1 MSAFSDIGSYPDY
14 SSPFAP
20 LAFDAEAICS
30 DESACPHPYL
40 HKWDGMYICQDCR
53 YELNDS
59 DEARERNAD
68 RIAEEERL
76 ERETPTDLI
85 KEGMSEGKLSASRG
99 VKLGFLLSF
108 TKQYDCWEW
117 TSWDIVRKIIK
128 PATQSLRCRA
138 MELPEMQAHVGP
150 AQTFLSY
157 AQAGKWGDV
166 VAALLDGGADP
177 DRCVWIDIFAVRQWP
192 SDNPDL
198 DFASTIE
205 HCSSFVIVCSYLHE
219 VANNSGKKSDPLP
232 VAARKQICFMRV
244 WCLVEAHKACS
255 MPDMPIIMKI
265 GAHRL
270 VGDGSLVFDATNV
283 ETMADLL
290 VTLVDVE
297 NAEATVESDRKR
309 IINDVRAGVGLDQLN
324 SAIRGAIT
332 GCGPGYDDVLD
343 KSRAIAPCAACGDEI
358 HRQTI
363 LSDPSS
369 IFLLAQMG
377 FINLLQDILLTA
389 GADVNAKDEG
399 GATAVMLGAGGWTAL
414 MKACGGGHNSC
425 VSLLLNSGADINAK
439 QDNGV
444 TALMY
449 ASWGG
454 HGLCVSILLAA
465 GADVETKSDTGYTAL
480 IMAAARGHDSCVSI
494 LLKAGADVH
503 AKKDDNSTA
512 LKVAKTQVHDS
523 CVALLLEAEDI

>member
-1 MSAFSDIGSYPDY
+1 MTQKSSASKTVSHADKLQNLRVEFGRAQERARAKGSVNECSINKICKHADVPKNYLLGHRLQDGDANKTEYLKLADEINEFRETFQPSTETTAERQELIDLTKKYENLANSINPLTKKLLELEESERTVSKIHRSSVDTATMYVAKIKQLEELLEAAPSGTNVAGAMQRAVTRQIVSPDTY
-14 SSPFAP
+14 RMAGGRYQKGDRKAEQDVWKEAYNSLDNLLSRP
-20 LAFDAEAICS
+20 LKMRLYILVGLPCS
-30 DESACPHPYL
+30 GKSTWA
-40 HKWDGMYICQDCR
+40 
-53 YELNDS
+53 N
-59 DEARERNAD
+59 NAD
-68 RIAEEERL
+68 L
-76 ERETPTDLI
+76 E
-85 KEGMSEGKLSASRG
+85 SSRH
-99 VKLGFLLSF
+99 
-108 TKQYDCWEW
+108 
-117 TSWDIVRKIIK
+117 
-128 PATQSLRCRA
+128 P
-138 MELPEMQAHVGP
+138 
-150 AQTFLSY
+150 
-157 AQAGKWGDV
+157 
-166 VAALLDGGADP
+166 
-177 DRCVWIDIFAVRQWP
+177 
-192 SDNPDL
+192 
-198 DFASTIE
+198 
-205 HCSSFVIVCSYLHE
+205 
-219 VANNSGKKSDPLP
+219 
-232 VAARKQICFMRV
+232 
-244 WCLVEAHKACS
+244 
-255 MPDMPIIMKI
+255 
-265 GAHRL
+265 
-270 VGDGSLVFDATNV
+270 LVFDATNV